1 MLKPM
6 FGHRPKP
13 RKFDMPLRYY
23 NPEKEESRKERIRI
37 KTRSRRKDKQGT
49 RVLIYA
55 GLLFFV
61 VWIMSLL

>member
-1 MLKPM
+1 M